1 LQLEET
7 QAVLRNAQTELQR
20 RRQLYKDGD
29 ISREEVDRA
38 DRDYSVATA
47 RYDQARQNHAL
58 VNAEARQDDVA
69 RAEAAASVASGQV
82 REARALLE
90 KTVVR
95 SPMSGIVLRK
105 HLKTG
110 ENAILSSNTPIV
122 TLGDAAG
129 VRVRVDVDE
138 ADIGKV
144 QVGQRAFVS
153 AQAYGDRKFSGRVV
167 RISQKLG
174 KKNIRTEEPTERI
187 DTKILETL
195 IELDEEHKLPTGL
208 RVNAFIVVGSP
219 VAAVYDRRR

>member
-1 LQLEET
+1 
-7 QAVLRNAQTELQR
+7 
-20 RRQLYKDGD
+20 
-29 ISREEVDRA
+29 
-38 DRDYSVATA
+38 
-47 RYDQARQNHAL
+47 
-58 VNAEARQDDVA
+58 
-69 RAEAAASVASGQV
+69 
-82 REARALLE
+82 
-90 KTVVR
+90 
-95 SPMSGIVLRK
+95 M
-105 HLKTG
+105 
-110 ENAILSSNTPIV
+110 
-122 TLGDAAG
+122 
-129 VRVRVDVDE
+129 RVRVDVDE

-153 AQAYGDRKFSGRVV
+153 AQAYGERKFWGRVV